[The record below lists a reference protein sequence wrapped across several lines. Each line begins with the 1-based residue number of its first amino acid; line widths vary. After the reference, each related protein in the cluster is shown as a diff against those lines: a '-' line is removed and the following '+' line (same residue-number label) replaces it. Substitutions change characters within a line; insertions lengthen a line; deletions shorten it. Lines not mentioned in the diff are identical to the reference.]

1 MDDVAAGARSR
12 SMVAVFDDRGRL
24 LDAIR
29 RLRAS
34 GLEPETAF
42 APAYDEEL
50 IELIGRRSNAIGT
63 AALAGAVLG
72 CVAGFAL
79 TMWTTAQWPGLIVG
93 GKPHLSMPP
102 VLLIVFEL
110 TVLLASLAAAAAFL
124 WRAAISRPEEASGT
138 NPDFTDAR
146 FGLLI
151 CVDPVQT
158 ARAIET
164 VRQAGAVECRDV

>member
-12 SMVAVFDDRGRL
+12 GVIAVFDDRGRL

-29 RLRAS
+29 RLRES

-50 IELIGRRSNAIGT
+50 IELMGKPSNAIGT
-63 AALAGAVLG
+63 TAFAGGVVG

-79 TMWTTAQWPGLIVG
+79 TIWTTAQWPALIVG
-93 GKPHLSMPP
+93 GKPRLSMPP
-102 VLLIVFEL
+102 FLLIVFEL
-110 TVLLASLAAAAAFL
+110 TLLLASLAAAAAFL
-124 WRAAISRPEEASGT
+124 WRAAVSRPEEASGA

-151 CVDPVQT
+151 CVDPVLT
-158 ARAIET
+158 ARAVET
-164 VRQAGAVECRDV
+164 VHQAGAVECRDV